1 MQKKHP
7 PRRTSWVW
15 ADFSWLQS
23 ALSSLSLFIS
33 PTNDHRYKQHLQ
45 HSETKC
51 RRRTREDSAPD
62 LNSGIRPTFLCS
74 AHVPAVGKPVVGK
87 EEVKGLCWASWSGVL
102 GPEVSGIRPKYS
114 NLTEI
119 NAADAN
125 HAAAVLVT
133 GDDLGLVKLYR
144 FPCLRKGGSPSSS
157 LWLFSAFLS
166 VALLNLN
173 HLFSPRCQ
181 IQEVYRSLSPCD
193 QCPLV
198 TWPAV
203 GSDHRWSWPR
213 PFSVEVPPRVG
224 HERRSGDQ
232 RTGYV
237 AVPPSAVDE

>member
-1 MQKKHP
+1 M
-7 PRRTSWVW
+7 
-15 ADFSWLQS
+15 F
-23 ALSSLSLFIS
+23 F
-33 PTNDHRYKQHLQ
+33 
-45 HSETKC
+45 
-51 RRRTREDSAPD
+51 
-62 LNSGIRPTFLCS
+62 CS
-74 AHVPAVGKPVVGK
+74 AHRPAVGKPVVSK

-144 FPCLRKGGSPSSS
+144 FPCLRKGGS
-157 LWLFSAFLS
+157 LFFFLFVFSTFFS
-166 VALLNLN
+166 VYLLNLN
-173 HLFSPRCQ
+173 DLFSLRCQ

-213 PFSVEVPPRVG
+213 PFSVEVYSRVS
-224 HERRSGDQ
+224 HEWRSGDQ
-232 RTGYV
+232 PTRYV
-237 AVPPSAVDE
+237 KVP